1 MSHKDEP
8 PQPDRPRARIL
19 KFRRRPPHREQ
30 PPAKRE
36 LCLIAV
42 PQLHLV
48 AVRSEADIRASFA
61 RIPSV
66 QMMRRHRL
74 LQTLKATEATEA
86 TEAAE
91 ATGTTENDEDVAHAP
106 LPADAGGTGRW
117 ARLMQKLKHK
127 LGLAKPKW
135 GHEGRR
141 HRLRQR
147 N

>member
-1 MSHKDEP
+1 MSYKDEP
-8 PQPDRPRARIL
+8 PPPDRPRARIL
-19 KFRRRPPHREQ
+19 EFRRQPPHPGQAGGSSEK

-42 PQLHLV
+42 THLHLV
-48 AVRSEADIRASFA
+48 AVRSEAEILASFA

-66 QMMRRHRL
+66 QMMRRYRL
-74 LQTLKATEATEA
+74 LQSLRAT
-86 TEAAE
+86 E

-106 LPADAGGTGRW
+106 LPADSSGTGRW
-117 ARLMQKLKHK
+117 ARLVQKLKHK

-141 HRLRQR
+141 RHRLRQQ